1 LKFIKKINF
10 IIGHLD
16 RYNDF
21 CKVPTTQ
28 KIHEKTILT
37 AKQMLYNNSKVYS
50 FINIHGCFGF
60 ITMILDFPNSSDQ
73 HDNYIQDIRDYI
85 LDLEA
90 TGYSVVLS
98 GNGIMINSNQKNPSN
113 NYNNHKLEQKV
124 EVITE
129 DFKGFKLK
137 SSFEIEDTHYRRI
150 KKKRLISRL
159 NTREFDGKFSGLINI
174 TPKKYLV

>member
-1 LKFIKKINF
+1 MDFIKKINF

-21 CKVPTTQ
+21 CKVPTTR

-37 AKQMLYNNSKVYS
+37 AKQMLYNNNKVIS
-50 FINIHGCFGF
+50 FLNIHACFGF
-60 ITMILDFPNSSDQ
+60 VTMILDFPASLDQ
-73 HDNYIQDIRDYI
+73 YDDYIKNVRQYI

-90 TGYSVVLS
+90 TGYSLVLS
-98 GNGIMINSNQKNPSN
+98 GNLIKINNNQKNLSN
-113 NYNNHKLEQKV
+113 NFNVHKLEQKI

-137 SSFEIEDTHYRRI
+137 SSFEMEDTYYRRI
-150 KKKRLISRL
+150 KKKRLMNRL
-159 NTREFDGKFSGLINI
+159 NTKEFSGKFIGLIN
-174 TPKKYLV
+174 TLPKKLI

>member
-21 CKVPTTQ
+21 CKVPTSQ

-60 ITMILDFPNSSDQ
+60 ITMILDFPTSLDL
-73 HDNYIQDIRDYI
+73 HDNYIKDVRGYI
-85 LDLEA
+85 FDLEA
-90 TGYSVVLS
+90 NGYSVVLS
-98 GNGIMINSNQKNPSN
+98 GNGITINNNQENLSKNFN
-113 NYNNHKLEQKV
+113 VNKLDNKV

-129 DFKGFKLK
+129 DLKGLKLK

-150 KKKRLISRL
+150 KKKRLMHRL
-159 NTREFDGKFSGLINI
+159 NTQIYYGKFSGLMNV
-174 TPKKYLV
+174 TPIKDYA